1 MNTVAAEKRTAIS
14 IKNIL
19 YATDFSPA
27 AIAALPYVRGIARQ
41 YGAEIHVLYV
51 KQPAS
56 YAFVTPDM
64 IPNMAELEERL
75 AKEQSEEIH
84 KVFSGIPHEM
94 VCGTGSLWN
103 EMDQMIHSQ
112 CIDLIVIG
120 SSGRTGAAKM
130 LLGSAA
136 AEILRRAPCPVLTVG
151 PHCAGSA
158 KEHLNMR
165 EILYATDFSPES
177 VAAAPYAISFARE
190 HRSDLTLLNVIQQTR
205 GVELVH
211 ADQYVDSAWR
221 LLQKFVPAEA
231 GLQQRANMHRDKRRA
246 GRSDFENRGS
256 TKTGSDRSRCEGR
269 EARDERGHTFFT
281 RDGTR
286 SDCQSAV
293 PRAYG
298 SRTEESRT
306 TCAVEEG
313 LAVCGNGWLRFLCRS
328 SSPVRHA

>member
-41 YGAEIHVLYV
+41 YGAEIHVLHV

-56 YAFVTPDM
+56 YAFVTPEM
-64 IPNMAELEERL
+64 IPNMAEMEERL
-75 AKEQSEEIH
+75 AEQQSEEIH
-84 KVFSGIPHEM
+84 KVFAGIPHEM

-103 EMDQMIHSQ
+103 EMDEIVQLQ

-120 SSGRTGAAKM
+120 SSGRTGPAKM

-136 AEILRRAPCPVLTVG
+136 AEILRRAACPVLTVG
-151 PHCAGSA
+151 PQCAGSA

-221 LLQKFVPAEA
+221 LLQKLVPAEA
-231 GLQQRANMHRDKRRA
+231 GL
-246 GRSDFENRGS
+246 RSTPTCIV
-256 TKTGSDRSRCEGR
+256 TKGVPAEAILKIA
-269 EARDERGHTFFT
+269 EARKPDLIVLGVKEVKHVMSVATHFSRATVQVVIAKAPCPVLT
-281 RDGTR
+281 VR
-286 SDCQSAV
+286 V
-293 PRAYG
+293 PK
-298 SRTEESRT
+298 SREPR
-306 TCAVEEG
+306 VQ
-313 LAVCGNGWLRFLCRS
+313 
-328 SSPVRHA
+328 